1 MFLKQALPEGLPVL
15 LGQRGVDV
23 VPEEGEGRASEG
35 AEVVA
40 LGLEVG
46 HVLRAGVDHVEPGGD
61 AVVEGHA
68 ALLAGLD
75 ERPANGR
82 QKGFELAQ
90 SFFCSLG
97 PCQPRMS
104 LSP

>member
-1 MFLKQALPEGLPVL
+1 MFLNKQALPEGLPVL

-23 VPEEGEGRASEG
+23 VPEEGEGRAPEG

-46 HVLRAGVDHVEPGGD
+46 HVLRAGVAHVEPGGD

-82 QKGFELAQ
+82 QKGSIFLL
-90 SFFCSLG
+90 FPWPL
-97 PCQPRMS
+97 
-104 LSP
+104 